1 MDLPSHSQAP
11 LTVYLPTTPRQRVV
25 GAARV
30 AIAKMMSSVADWEC
44 FSVAFCQLSNLKG
57 TDFVTNFAKLHEECN
72 NDFRH
77 EECNNDFALLI
88 PFIQGY

>member
-11 LTVYLPTTPRQRVV
+11 LTVCLTSRSYRLRAV

-30 AIAKMMSSVADWEC
+30 ATAKMMSSVADWEC

-57 TDFVTNFAKLHEECN
+57 TDFVTNFAKLAH
-72 NDFRH
+72 
-77 EECNNDFALLI
+77 
-88 PFIQGY
+88 